1 MNTEKEKTFVR
12 QTTLPEIGVVGQE
25 KINKAK
31 IAIIGCGGL
40 GSAAAVYL
48 AASGIGHLHLID
60 YDKIDLSNL
69 HRQVFYR
76 RDQVGKSK
84 AKILTAYIQEI
95 SPYVEV
101 SYAEEPITK
110 SNIYEQLNSFSLI
123 VDFFKL

>member
-95 SPYVEV
+95 SPYVDV
-101 SYAEEPITK
+101 SYAEEHITK
-110 SNIYEQLNSFSLI
+110 SNIWAY
-123 VDFFKL
+123 